1 MLLFFTGDAR
11 IMGKAAAEFEHF
23 QVGAEEESTGGSGR
37 PQLLRQLLRF
47 LVERQQEIHDFHH
60 TTSYQ

>member
-1 MLLFFTGDAR
+1 
-11 IMGKAAAEFEHF
+11 MGKASAEFQHF

-37 PQLLRQLLRF
+37 AQLLRQLLRF
-47 LVERQQEIHDFHH
+47 LVEGQQEIHDFHH